1 MEETFA
7 EDLLIGA
14 GNIAEFM
21 LGDRKKRRKVY
32 AMDKEAYGFFY
43 MGKLICARKST
54 IRARIAEREAERAST
69 AAQDG

>member
-43 MGKLICARKST
+43 IGKLICARKST
-54 IRARIAEREAERAST
+54 IRERIAAREAGS
-69 AAQDG
+69 AA